1 MCSASHQYPQ
11 VERFGKPTWRRLV
24 EAVEDKVGGN
34 SRALAQKIA
43 RDHSGM
49 QPHTK
54 SRKIITVLS
63 LHSRVNFRVVRGDS
77 RLPPP

>member
-1 MCSASHQYPQ
+1 M
-11 VERFGKPTWRRLV
+11 

-43 RDHSGM
+43 RDHPGM

-77 RLPPP
+77 RLPPTLELIKVVWPIFLSSRFKGSI